1 MKPTKGNFMSQNPVY
16 EAIGSIVIVGAAL
29 VVANYADKALIA
41 GVKKVLPAMKI
52 SKLSK
57 VKS

>member
-1 MKPTKGNFMSQNPVY
+1 MSQNPVY